1 MADAQTEPSPCP
13 SGPSAPWAPL
23 AAPPPKLSFLS
34 STPQRSSSHS
44 HLLLLPFPIL
54 AADKYFSPPSLAAC
68 HGLGESPCS
77 PARFLLAFCPSPN
90 ASFFPCQ
97 RPEQGG
103 IRSPTAS
110 PVTEITA
117 MRYPQRAARLP
128 PTTPSQGWEALCG
141 SGDGCNAALPS
152 VGAGGRREDGWR
164 GFAHPPMPSA
174 PSLPLLGSACLPRV
188 APLPPPA
195 LQWAGSL
202 SHPGGSQQLSR
213 GLQLRLSHVRG
224 WWRRRAGRGERFILY
239 MNDF

>member
-1 MADAQTEPSPCP
+1 MPQWALCTLGSPRC
-13 SGPSAPWAPL
+13 
-23 AAPPPKLSFLS
+23 PPPKLSFLS

-110 PVTEITA
+110 PVSEITA

-174 PSLPLLGSACLPRV
+174 PSPPLLGSACLPRV

>member
-90 ASFFPCQ
+90 ASFFPRQ

-174 PSLPLLGSACLPRV
+174 PSPPLLGSACLPRV